1 MTTISL
7 NLTPLV
13 WRGCNNGNATSYD
26 IASIM
31 YSIYSD
37 FHVCVSIKDWTWYYY
52 NKKLNKWE
60 IDSEGIILKRKIST
74 DLYKQ
79 FNRIKIKTSQMMDSE
94 DEPQNSQH
102 DKIAQNIAK
111 VMLKL
116 RDIGFKKKIMIECAE
131 LFYDCEKKF
140 INGLDKVNE
149 MLA

>member
-1 MTTISL
+1 MTDDQLRGRMLIS
-7 NLTPLV
+7 TSS
-13 WRGCNNGNATSYD
+13 NGKILPYD
-26 IASIM
+26 VAKIMSIM
-31 YSIYSD
+31 YRD

-52 NKKLNKWE
+52 NEELNKWE

-74 DLYKQ
+74 DLYKW
-79 FNRIKIKTSQMMDSE
+79 FNTIKIKEIQKANE
-94 DEPQNSQH
+94 DDDPQNSTH

-111 VMLKL
+111 DMLKL
-116 RDIGFKKKIMIECAE
+116 RDIGFKKKIMIDCAE

>member
-7 NLTPLV
+7 NLAPWV

-74 DLYKQ
+74 DLYKH
-79 FNRIKIKTSQMMDSE
+79 FSKIQSKERQKMGDE
-94 DEPQNSQH
+94 DEPQNSTH
-102 DKIAQNIAK
+102 DKLAQNIGK

-116 RDIGFKKKIMIECAE
+116 KETGFKQNIMIDCAE